1 MHDLLTIHPS
11 THLVA
16 DGDTITLVHV
26 TPTATGGLHLERFPL
41 GTAPTSDDVL
51 RLFDHLALTD
61 NADIRALE
69 WRVRSLEASDQYH
82 RQQYEQAMTE
92 LARLQQSVPPPS
104 ESPSAI
110 VDVPLSNGTRLTLT
124 PPADTEHEAVNA
136 VTCTCGYIAA
146 KPRFLSQHLTMKRQ
160 HAATLA
166 QPHGISPTS
175 GLACLCGKT
184 FATKATLMVHIA
196 RFGAASVEP
205 VTVLPPVE
213 PTPLPVRA
221 SDPAFAPLSPAKT
234 RAERTRAQHHLEAA

>member
-1 MHDLLTIHPS
+1 MHNLLTIHPS

-92 LARLQQSVPPPS
+92 LARLKRPAPPS
-104 ESPSAI
+104 PVI
-110 VDVPLSNGTRLTLT
+110 DVSLSNGTRLTLT
-124 PPADTEHEAVNA
+124 PPAEHTALDNGTCSCGFVAKNIGGLRRHISRLNTQRTEHASSSESPPDPD
-136 VTCTCGYIAA
+136 I
-146 KPRFLSQHLTMKRQ
+146 
-160 HAATLA
+160 TL
-166 QPHGISPTS
+166 
-175 GLACLCGKT
+175 
-184 FATKATLMVHIA
+184 
-196 RFGAASVEP
+196 
-205 VTVLPPVE
+205 LPPVE

-221 SDPAFAPLSPAKT
+221 NDPAFAPLSPAKT